1 MEWARQSRVTVAIAV
16 VTALAFFASLMA
28 GPHILLQAGFIPLR
42 ARVEVPLYGL
52 PFGLVP
58 FFLTPLTATLL
69 HGGWLHL
76 GFNLLMLVYCGRQV
90 ETALGGLRLAL
101 LYVVGAYVAALAQL
115 LIDPASPTPMI
126 GASGAI
132 SAVLGTYAMLF
143 GRGRVKA
150 FGPVPGTV
158 VRAVW
163 LAVAWTVLQWGI
175 GIAAGPGPFSI
186 ATAAHIG
193 GFVAGL
199 VLTWPLLEWRYRY
212 G

>member
-1 MEWARQSRVTVAIAV
+1 VDWARQSRVTIAIAV
-16 VTALAFFASLMA
+16 VTALAFLASLVA

-42 ARVEVPLYGL
+42 ARVAVPFDG
-52 PFGLVP
+52 VP

-90 ETALGGLRLAL
+90 ESELGGLRLAL
-101 LYVVGAYVAALAQL
+101 LYLIGAYVAALAQL
-115 LIDPASPTPMI
+115 LVDPASPTPMI

-150 FGPVPGTV
+150 IGPVPGTV
-158 VRAVW
+158 VRAFW
-163 LAVAWTVLQWGI
+163 LAVAWTILQWGI
-175 GIAAGPGPFSI
+175 GIASGPGPFSI
-186 ATAAHIG
+186 ATAAHVG
-193 GFVAGL
+193 GFLTGL